1 MTKKRHPIQ
10 TIILALLFGITA
22 CLGFS
27 LCGCKKKEVTS
38 KTEVKDKLFGGTEV
52 KKTEVTTQGDKVQV
66 KETKTDV
73 NREGTKVKTEVT
85 TKGDE
90 IK

>member
-1 MTKKRHPIQ
+1 MTTNRNTIQ
-10 TIILALLFGITA
+10 TAILCLLFGLTT
-22 CLGFS
+22 CLGLS
-27 LCGCKKKEVTS
+27 TSGCKKKEVAT
-38 KTEVKDKLFGGTEV
+38 KTEVKSKLFGGTEV

-73 NREGTKVKTEVT
+73 NQEGTKVKTEVT
-85 TKGDE
+85 TTGDE

>member
-1 MTKKRHPIQ
+1 MITNRHSIQ
-10 TIILALLFGITA
+10 TVILALVFGLTI
-22 CLGFS
+22 CLGLS
-27 LCGCKKKEVTS
+27 TSGCKKKEVTS
-38 KTEVKDKLFGGTEV
+38 KTEVKDKLLGGTEV

-66 KETKTDV
+66 KETKTEV

>member
-1 MTKKRHPIQ
+1 MTTNRH
-10 TIILALLFGITA
+10 TIKTVILGLLFVVAT
-22 CLGFS
+22 CFS
-27 LCGCKKKEVTS
+27 LSTSGCKKKEVTT

-52 KKTEVTTQGDKVQV
+52 KKTEVTTQGDKAQV
-66 KETKTDV
+66 KETKTEV

-85 TKGDE
+85 TKGDV